1 MQSGILYAISA
12 FAMWGVYPVYLKAL
26 WQVSPVEVLLHRI
39 VWSLAFLLAL
49 LAAGRHWGWL
59 KPALR
64 SPTVIGRFIA
74 TAMLLAVNWLIYI
87 WAVNSDRVVD
97 ASLGFFINPLISVL
111 FGVVLLKERLRW
123 GQWLSVAM
131 AGIGVVWLTAR
142 VGQLPWLAL
151 VLALSFSAYGLL
163 RKTAS
168 LGALEGLTLETMLLF
183 PFAAATLGWLSAE
196 GRAAFGQADAG
207 THALLLL
214 AGPFT
219 AVPLVLF
226 AAGARRIPFSL
237 LGFLQYVSPTLQ
249 FLLGVFLY
257 HEPFDHVKLIGFLL
271 IWSALVVYSVEG
283 MRYGRIS
290 AGRA

>member
-1 MQSGILYAISA
+1 M
-12 FAMWGVYPVYLKAL
+12 
-26 WQVSPVEVLLHRI
+26 
-39 VWSLAFLLAL
+39 
-49 LAAGRHWGWL
+49 
-59 KPALR
+59 
-64 SPTVIGRFIA
+64 IGRFIA
-74 TAMLLAVNWLIYI
+74 TAMLLSVNWLIYI

-111 FGVVLLKERLRW
+111 FGVVLLRERLRL

-131 AGIGVVWLTAR
+131 AGIGVAWLTAR

-168 LGALEGLTLETMLLF
+168 LGALEGLTLEAMLLF

-207 THALLLL
+207 TRALLLL

-226 AAGARRIPFSL
+226 AAGARRIPFSP

-257 HEPFDHVKLIGFLL
+257 HEPFDYVKLIGFLL
-271 IWSALVVYSVEG
+271 VWSALVVYSVEG